1 MQSHGGRF
9 PENFVE
15 TVKQTGCVII
25 RGVVSEEQASSWES
39 ELRSY
44 TKKHPNIAGFPKHDP
59 QNFSLFWTRPQVQI
73 RSHPNVMKAM
83 HAVSQLWS
91 LSRDDDL
98 FDLSSQVVYADRFR
112 IRHPSKG
119 LFLLPRSWGRPEDLD
134 ENVLANKK
142 IPDGEY
148 TLKAHQDSG
157 AMERWEDPQ
166 YRACYQKI
174 FEGKWEDY
182 DPWCADHRSEAKT
195 DLYSTGSECL

>member
-1 MQSHGGRF
+1 MLNLNRFPLLEERFSVLKQSIIKPEDRNRVIESYHRLTKALEKEADLIAQRGPRSISEIKFSDLQSHGGRF

-134 ENVLANKK
+134 ENVLAK
-142 IPDGEY
+142 
-148 TLKAHQDSG
+148 
-157 AMERWEDPQ
+157 
-166 YRACYQKI
+166 
-174 FEGKWEDY
+174 
-182 DPWCADHRSEAKT
+182 
-195 DLYSTGSECL
+195 